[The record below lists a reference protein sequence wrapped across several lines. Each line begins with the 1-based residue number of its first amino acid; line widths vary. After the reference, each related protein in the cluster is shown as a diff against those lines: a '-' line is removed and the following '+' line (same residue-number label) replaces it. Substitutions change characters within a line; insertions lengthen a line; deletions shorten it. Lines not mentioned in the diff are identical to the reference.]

1 MGSDAALGELFH
13 RKGTL
18 SVQVAVM
25 TRDCMLMQVLQQL
38 DEEGCARVAGVL
50 KRLPHNT
57 VLVVGQADSYVSQTF
72 DAVDCVVKQSGQ
84 CTVEEAP

>member
-1 MGSDAALGELFH
+1 
-13 RKGTL
+13 
-18 SVQVAVM
+18 
-25 TRDCMLMQVLQQL
+25 MQVLQQL